1 MHLTKITSLSEIG
14 RHMVRKIL
22 ATLAIAAVGLMMAPS
37 LAFAYP
43 APPVTPN
50 DFTPAAEATVEAT
63 SGSTVELAS
72 TGAGFSVE
80 SAVLIGAVVLLVG
93 VLLLVVGNRLR
104 RASSHR

>member
-1 MHLTKITSLSEIG
+1 MGK
-14 RHMVRKIL
+14 HMVRKIA
-22 ATLAIAAVGLMMAPS
+22 ATLALAAVGLLMAPT

-50 DFTPAAEATVEAT
+50 EWTTAPTAET
-63 SGSTVELAS
+63 STVVLAS

-80 SAVLIGAVVLLVG
+80 TAVLIGAVVLLVG
-93 VLLLVVGNRLR
+93 VLLLVVGNRVR

>member
-14 RHMVRKIL
+14 RHMVRKIA
-22 ATLAIAAVGLMMAPS
+22 ATLALAAVGLMMAPS

-50 DFTPAAEATVEAT
+50 SWTAPATT
-63 SGSTVELAS
+63 TTTNIELAS

-80 SAVLIGAVVLLVG
+80 TAVLIGAVVLLVG

>member
-1 MHLTKITSLSEIG
+1 MHLTKVTSLSEIG
-14 RHMVRKIL
+14 KHMVRKIV
-22 ATLAIAAVGLMMAPS
+22 ATLALAAVGLLLAPS

-50 DFTPAAEATVEAT
+50 SGATAPTAET
-63 SGSTVELAS
+63 SDVVLAS

-80 SAVLIGAVVLLVG
+80 TAVLIGGVVLLVG
-93 VLLLVVGNRLR
+93 VLLLVVGNRVR

>member
-1 MHLTKITSLSEIG
+1 
-14 RHMVRKIL
+14 MVRKIA
-22 ATLAIAAVGLMMAPS
+22 ATLALAAVGLLMAPS

-43 APPVTPN
+43 APPATPN
-50 DFTPAAEATVEAT
+50 SFTPVTE
-63 SGSTVELAS
+63 STNVGNVVLAS

-80 SAVLIGAVVLLVG
+80 TAVLIGAAVLLVG

>member
-14 RHMVRKIL
+14 RHMVRKIA
-22 ATLAIAAVGLMMAPS
+22 ATLALVAVGLMMAPS

-50 DFTPAAEATVEAT
+50 AWTAPATTV
-63 SGSTVELAS
+63 SSNIELAS

-80 SAVLIGAVVLLVG
+80 TAVLIGAVVLLVG

-104 RASSHR
+104 RANGHH

>member
-1 MHLTKITSLSEIG
+1 
-14 RHMVRKIL
+14 MVRKIV
-22 ATLAIAAVGLMMAPS
+22 ATLALAAVGLLMAPS

-50 DFTPAAEATVEAT
+50 DPGTVPT
-63 SGSTVELAS
+63 SPPSDVVLAS

-93 VLLLVVGNRLR
+93 VLLLVVGNRVR
-104 RASSHR
+104 RASNHN